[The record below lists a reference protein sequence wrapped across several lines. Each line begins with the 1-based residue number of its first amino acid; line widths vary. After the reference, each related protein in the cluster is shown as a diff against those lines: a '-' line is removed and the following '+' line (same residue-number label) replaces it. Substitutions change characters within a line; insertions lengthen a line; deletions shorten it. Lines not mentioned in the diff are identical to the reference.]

1 MAAMIWKSSKVERR
15 RQVATFVVL
24 TIASFLIAVGYL
36 TFVNWGG
43 LYPAGVTG
51 LALLL
56 QRIAQHLVNI
66 AGGTWVVPF
75 SPINLVLNVIPVWIG
90 FRFIGW
96 RFTLWSLYVI
106 FMTGFFMDILP
117 VKVLTSFIS
126 EAELARLAA
135 DPFLCSLFGGIIFG
149 FAMSICLRWNAT
161 TGGTDFIAIYLSEQK
176 GRETWSL
183 ILAINAAILLAG
195 GFTFGWS
202 GSLYSIIYQF
212 VTLQVVH
219 LMYRTYQYQTL
230 LIVTSEPKRIC
241 EAIYRVSHHGATVMR
256 GTGGYSQKPTSVIYS
271 VVAADD
277 TPHIYTLCKKIDK
290 DAFINTISTSRVIGR
305 FYLRPRD

>member
-1 MAAMIWKSSKVERR
+1 
-15 RQVATFVVL
+15 
-24 TIASFLIAVGYL
+24 
-36 TFVNWGG
+36 
-43 LYPAGVTG
+43 
-51 LALLL
+51 
-56 QRIAQHLVNI
+56 
-66 AGGTWVVPF
+66 
-75 SPINLVLNVIPVWIG
+75 
-90 FRFIGW
+90 
-96 RFTLWSLYVI
+96 
-106 FMTGFFMDILP
+106 
-117 VKVLTSFIS
+117 
-126 EAELARLAA
+126 
-135 DPFLCSLFGGIIFG
+135 
-149 FAMSICLRWNAT
+149 MSICLRWNAT

-202 GSLYSIIYQF
+202 GSLYSIIYQL